1 MRRLLAGTLKWLF
14 RGGLALL
21 LVFACVVVAYWAP
34 DRPVDQ
40 LKARWA
46 PPPSQ
51 FVAIEGMSV
60 HLRDEGPRD
69 DASPLLLLH
78 GTSSS
83 LHTWEGWVP
92 ALRARHRVISVD
104 LPGYGLTGPFPDGDY
119 RLAHYTRFIGELLD
133 AQGVR
138 HAVLVGNSFGGQVA
152 LEMALAQPERVDKL
166 ILVDAL
172 GYPLD
177 STSVPIGFRIA
188 KMPLLNRLTQFVLP
202 RRMVEDSVRNVYGD
216 PDKVTPA
223 LVDRYYDLTLRAGN
237 RASLPERFKHQ
248 PTGESA
254 RRIATIRKPTLI
266 LWGGRDRLI
275 PPAVGRQMQ
284 QQMAGSR
291 LVVFDDLGHVPQEED
306 PARTVAPVREF
317 LALPLDGLSQSPAPA
332 APR

>member
-1 MRRLLAGTLKWLF
+1 MAGNLEARANMRAFLTWLF
-14 RGGLALL
+14 RGVLALL
-21 LVFACVVVAYWAP
+21 LVLVALIAVYWAP
-34 DRPVDQ
+34 DRSVEE

-46 PPPSQ
+46 PLPSQ

-69 DASPLLLLH
+69 DPSPLLLLH

-83 LHTWEGWVP
+83 LHTWEGW
-92 ALRARHRVISVD
+92 ASRLRARHRVISVD

-119 RLAHYTRFIGELLD
+119 RSAHYARFIGELLD
-133 AQGVR
+133 ERGVK

-152 LEMALAQPERVDKL
+152 LETTLAMPDRVDKL

-172 GYPLD
+172 GYPPD
-177 STSVPIGFRIA
+177 PTSVPIGFRVA
-188 KMPLLNRLTQFVLP
+188 KMPALNRLMQFVLP

-216 PDKVTPA
+216 PGKVTPA

-248 PTGESA
+248 PTADSA
-254 RRIATIRKPTLI
+254 RRIATIKVPTLI

-275 PPAVGRQMQ
+275 PPSNAARFQHDI
-284 QQMAGSR
+284 AGSR
-291 LVVFDDLGHVPQEED
+291 LFIFPALGHVPQEED
-306 PARTVAPVREF
+306 PAGTVA
-317 LALPLDGLSQSPAPA
+317 A
-332 APR
+332 AMAFIGK